1 MKKSRIIL
9 SLILSLF
16 LLTSCGGSEY
26 FRYKRDVESFNT
38 SSLLYIYDDF
48 AKNSAE
54 NNFESV
60 WGKIEKTL
68 NEIENA
74 LAVDIEGSDIYRF
87 NNAKYGE
94 KVPVS
99 SLTAKIFIK
108 AKSIYEK
115 SDGKYD
121 PTVFPLVDLWGFS
134 PRFSNDY
141 KADKPYD
148 RKQND
153 DGSIPRPNEKY
164 IEAFKNLIGFDNIVL
179 IEENGEYFLV
189 KNIEPVVVDGIYFEA
204 MIDFGGI
211 AKGYAADVALDILKE
226 AGYTQGYF
234 SCGTSSIAFLEN
246 GGKSAEDHCFEL
258 SIRKPRTSNGNGSS
272 YAEIKVKNVCVSS
285 SGDYEKYY
293 EIDGV
298 RYCHIIDPQT
308 GYPINSQKSDEAYI
322 MCVTLIGENAS
333 ELDGLSTAVM
343 TMSLKEAKSFL
354 KKNCI
359 DGVIAYCQNGEYKVY
374 TTLDRNGIEIKDADY
389 VIE

>member
-16 LLTSCGGSEY
+16 LLTSCGSSEY

-48 AKNSAE
+48 AKSSAE

-60 WGKIEKTL
+60 WDKIEKTL

-74 LAVDIEGSDIYRF
+74 VSVDIEGSDIYRF
-87 NNAKYGE
+87 NNAKCGE

-99 SLTAKIFIK
+99 SLTAKVFIK

-141 KADKPYD
+141 KAEKPYD

-153 DGSIPRPNEKY
+153 DGSIPRPDEKY
-164 IEAFKNLIGFDNIVL
+164 IEAFKKLIGFDDIVL

-189 KNIEPVVVDGIYFEA
+189 KNIEAVVVDGVYFEA

-246 GGKSAEDHCFEL
+246 GGKSAEDNCFDL
-258 SIRKPRTSNGNGSS
+258 SIRKPRTSNGSGSS
-272 YAEIKVKNVCVSS
+272 YAEIKVKNLCVSS

-322 MCVTLIGENAS
+322 MCVTLVGENAS

-374 TTLDRNGIEIKDADY
+374 TTLDRNMIEIKDTDY
-389 VIE
+389 VLE

>member
-74 LAVDIEGSDIYRF
+74 VSVDIEGSDIYRF

-246 GGKSAEDHCFEL
+246 GGKSAEDNCFEL